1 MLREGVKW
9 KKTWK
14 KNLGGPLVPP
24 NGNLH
29 GGLML
34 QIAQKSIYM
43 DKKLTPE
50 VNLPHVGS
58 NRVKAFYTL
67 YRCLC
72 GIFIMDK
79 LDIALFG
86 FNL

>member
-58 NRVKAFYTL
+58 NRVKGDDSEITKKEDP
-67 YRCLC
+67 RN
-72 GIFIMDK
+72 I
-79 LDIALFG
+79 
-86 FNL
+86 

>member
-43 DKKLTPE
+43 DKKLTP
-50 VNLPHVGS
+50 HVGA
-58 NRVKAFYTL
+58 NGVNNFDHIIEIGQLVLVQWY
-67 YRCLC
+67 
-72 GIFIMDK
+72 
-79 LDIALFG
+79 
-86 FNL
+86 

>member
-58 NRVKAFYTL
+58 NRVNRHCCHFLMSLRYL
-67 YRCLC
+67 
-72 GIFIMDK
+72 
-79 LDIALFG
+79 
-86 FNL
+86 

>member
-58 NRVKAFYTL
+58 NRVNKVLAL
-67 YRCLC
+67 YLWHK
-72 GIFIMDK
+72 IDYSWEMKD
-79 LDIALFG
+79 
-86 FNL
+86 